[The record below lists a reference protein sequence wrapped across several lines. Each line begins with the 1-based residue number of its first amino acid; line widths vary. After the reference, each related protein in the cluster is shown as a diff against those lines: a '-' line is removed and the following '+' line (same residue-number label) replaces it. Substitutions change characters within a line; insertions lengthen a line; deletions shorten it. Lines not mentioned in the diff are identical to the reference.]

1 MELNIIKGKFETVLS
16 KAKDTVTETT
26 QKLSEKKMLKIKD
39 IVLKPEFE
47 KLLAMEESVLTKM
60 TESMR
65 EEGFKSG
72 HEIHVWKHDGQ
83 YILIDGHTRKCAWES
98 LGNKKIPCIIHHFAT
113 LEEAK
118 MFAIKEQVNRR
129 NLSGQALLDAVAN
142 FNFEK
147 GKGNNS
153 GEKGKA
159 SEIIAK
165 QIGVSA
171 KTVEKTRLVLKEG
184 TPEQIEAIK
193 KDELSMNQVFN
204 QIVEKR
210 KSEKAEKEEVK
221 TSSQTNAPSSH
232 ESDSLPSSVKTNVS
246 TTKEKKAAASK
257 KTRKTYEDGIKF
269 AISQIKNGVTLEEL
283 EKSLS
288 A

>member
-1 MELNIIKGKFETVLS
+1 MELNIIKGKFEIVLS

-72 HEIHVWKHDGQ
+72 HEIHVWKRDGQ

-147 GKGNNS
+147 GKG
-153 GEKGKA
+153 
-159 SEIIAK
+159 
-165 QIGVSA
+165 
-171 KTVEKTRLVLKEG
+171 TV
-184 TPEQIEAIK
+184 Q
-193 KDELSMNQVFN
+193 
-204 QIVEKR
+204 
-210 KSEKAEKEEVK
+210 
-221 TSSQTNAPSSH
+221 
-232 ESDSLPSSVKTNVS
+232 
-246 TTKEKKAAASK
+246 EKKE
-257 KTRKTYEDGIKF
+257 R
-269 AISQIKNGVTLEEL
+269 LL
-283 EKSLS
+283 KSLQS
-288 A
+288 RLEFQQRLLKKQD

>member
-1 MELNIIKGKFETVLS
+1 MELNIIKGKFETVLL

-147 GKGNNS
+147 GKGNSS

-210 KSEKAEKEEVK
+210 KGEKAEKEEVK
-221 TSSQTNAPSSH
+221 TSSQTNVPSSH

-246 TTKEKKAAASK
+246 TIKEKKTAASK

>member
-1 MELNIIKGKFETVLS
+1 MFEISVSFWAKIALILGLIVILSIAIHLILSVLS
-16 KAKDTVTETT
+16 DFAAFSIVSAALDVESFA
-26 QKLSEKKMLKIKD
+26 LAIMVFKK
-39 IVLKPEFE
+39 
-47 KLLAMEESVLTKM
+47 
-60 TESMR
+60 SMN
-65 EEGFKSG
+65 KS
-72 HEIHVWKHDGQ
+72 
-83 YILIDGHTRKCAWES
+83 
-98 LGNKKIPCIIHHFAT
+98 P
-113 LEEAK
+113 
-118 MFAIKEQVNRR
+118 MF
-129 NLSGQALLDAVAN
+129 
-142 FNFEK
+142 
-147 GKGNNS
+147 GKRQSNSS

-221 TSSQTNAPSSH
+221 TSSQSNAPSSH
-232 ESDSLPSSVKTNVS
+232 ESDSLPLSVKTNVS